1 LFGVAVVPGVA
12 GKQSDGRARIPLEGV
27 DSERT
32 RWKIQCRPTHGGWG
46 AQRDEGEGVAV
57 MEGAVSAETVREALT
72 PFLEPGEELRGVGAF
87 QSGGKWVELPKATF
101 FTMRNWWVGVTDRRL
116 ILARLDWLA
125 LKILPGGVFSV
136 ARENVVLKKD
146 FLLTVLRI
154 KSPEPKVPKRLESM
168 LGAGFD
174 KDEFIRALSS

>member
-1 LFGVAVVPGVA
+1 
-12 GKQSDGRARIPLEGV
+12 
-27 DSERT
+27 
-32 RWKIQCRPTHGGWG
+32 
-46 AQRDEGEGVAV
+46 
-57 MEGAVSAETVREALT
+57 MEAATPAEKVREALM
-72 PFLEPGEELRGVGAF
+72 PFLEPGEELRAVGAF

-101 FTMRNWWVGVTDRRL
+101 FTIRNWWVGVTDRRL

-125 LKILPGGVFSV
+125 LKILPDGVFSV

-146 FLLTVLRI
+146 FLFTVLRI
-154 KSPEPKVPKRLESM
+154 KSPDPKIPKRLESM